1 MTRLVVSILGVIAGL
16 AGIEHGIGELLQG
29 NTTPGGIVFQ
39 SWPTSE
45 LMKNFNGEPA
55 MSVIP
60 NFLAS
65 GILSVLISLI
75 FITWAVMFINRKHGG
90 SIMMLIS
97 VVLLMVGGGFGPPL
111 LGIILGAAG
120 TRIGKPFSWWR
131 ARLPQGVRRFLSA
144 ASPWVL
150 AACIIAWLLMIPGP
164 FVVGHLFQAE
174 GTENLALVLYFVLA
188 AFGLLPVAIITGF
201 ARDIEKPTFGASM
214 GRMIMGDKR

>member
-29 NTTPGGIVFQ
+29 NTAPGGIMLQ
-39 SWPTSE
+39 SWPASE
-45 LMKNFNGEPA
+45 LMKNFSGEPA

-60 NFLAS
+60 NFLVS

-75 FITWAVMFINRKHGG
+75 FITWAVIFINRKHGG

-97 VVLLMVGGGFGPPL
+97 VVLLLVGGGFGPPL

-120 TRIGKPFSWWR
+120 TRVDKPLSWWR
-131 ARLPQGVRRFLSA
+131 AHLPQGVRRFLSA
-144 ASPWVL
+144 VSPWVL

-164 FVVGHLFQAE
+164 FVVGRLFQA
-174 GTENLALVLYFVLA
+174 GDTENLALALYFVLA
-188 AFGLLPVAIITGF
+188 AFGLLPAAIIAGF
-201 ARDIEKPTFGASM
+201 ARDIEKPTFGASR
-214 GRMIMGDKR
+214 GKG